1 MGRKSLK
8 AKAAELMKNSH
19 EALLVL
25 MVSVRVQQQPAAT
38 YDATDHEYPSPH
50 QEEKEQNIKTHN
62 LTKPTNQKPMK
73 PTNQWVLF

>member
-8 AKAAELMKNSH
+8 AKAAELMKNRR

-25 MVSVRVQQQPAAT
+25 MDSVRVQQQPAAIRAA
-38 YDATDHEYPSPH
+38 DDEYPSPH
-50 QEEKEQNIKTHN
+50 QEEKEQNITTHN